1 MISNDGSWFKH
12 RRNTM
17 REYTKFYINGAWVEP
32 SATATL
38 AVENPATLEQC
49 ATIAVGNEADVDSAV
64 AAAKA
69 AFETFSQ
76 TSVEERA
83 ALLDKIAEIY
93 LSRIGDIA
101 EAIRE
106 EMGAPISL
114 ASTAQAYAGLAH
126 ITEAAKVLRN
136 FAFSE
141 DLGAH
146 RVVKEPIGVCGL
158 ITPWNWPMNQVTCK
172 VAPALA
178 VGCTMVLK
186 PSELAPLSSYIFTE
200 IMHEAGVPAGVYN
213 MVNGDG
219 PGVGTALS
227 KHPDVD
233 MMSFT
238 GSTRAGSLVAQNA
251 APTVKRVTQE
261 LGGKSPNIILDDADL
276 QTAVTGGVLH
286 MYNNTGQSCNAPS
299 RMLVPR
305 NRLAEAEQI
314 AAAVSESVV
323 VGDTASKETTMGPV
337 VSKVQWD
344 KIQGLI
350 QAGIDEGAKLVCGGT
365 GLPDGV
371 DSGHYVK
378 PTIFSEATNDMT
390 IAREEIFG
398 PVLTMIPYDSED
410 EAIRVANDTPYGL
423 AGYVQSGDIDHAR
436 AVASKIRAGNIH
448 INGAS
453 GGADIP
459 FGGFKQSGNGREWG
473 AHGFTDYLEI
483 KAIEGYTA
491 A

>member
-1 MISNDGSWFKH
+1 
-12 RRNTM
+12 M
-17 REYTKFYINGAWVEP
+17 RDYTKFYINGSWVEP
-32 SATATL
+32 AANNTL

-49 ATIAVGNEADVDSAV
+49 ATIAIGSESDVDTAV
-64 AAAKA
+64 AAAKT

-93 LSRIGDIA
+93 MARIGDIA

-126 ITEAAKVLRN
+126 ITEAAKILRN

-186 PSELAPLSSYIFTE
+186 PSEVAPLSSYIFTE

-261 LGGKSPNIILDDADL
+261 LGGKSPNIVLDDADL
-276 QTAVTGGVLH
+276 QAAVTRGVLH

-299 RMLVPR
+299 RMLIPR
-305 NRLAEAEQI
+305 GRLAEAEQI
-314 AAAVSESVV
+314 AAAVSETVV
-323 VGDTASKETTMGPV
+323 VGDTADKDTTMGPV

-350 QAGIDEGAKLVCGGT
+350 QKGIDEGAKLVCGGT
-365 GLPDGV
+365 GLPDAV
-371 DSGHYVK
+371 DAGHYVR
-378 PTIFSEATNDMT
+378 PTVFSEANNDMT
-390 IAREEIFG
+390 ISREEIFG
-398 PVLTMIPYDSED
+398 PVLTMIPYDSEE
-410 EAIRVANDTPYGL
+410 EAIRIANDTPYGL
-423 AGYVQSGDIDHAR
+423 AGYVQSGDMEHAR
-436 AVASKIRAGNIH
+436 AVAGKIRAGNIH

-453 GGADIP
+453 GGPDIP
-459 FGGFKQSGNGREWG
+459 FGGYKQSGNGREWG

>member
-1 MISNDGSWFKH
+1 
-12 RRNTM
+12 M
-17 REYTKFYINGAWVEP
+17 RDYTKFYINGSWVEP
-32 SATATL
+32 AANNTL

-49 ATIAVGNEADVDSAV
+49 ATIAIGSESDVDTAV
-64 AAAKA
+64 AAAKT

-93 LSRIGDIA
+93 MARIGDIA

-126 ITEAAKVLRN
+126 ITEAAKILRN

-186 PSELAPLSSYIFTE
+186 PSEVAPLSSYIFTE

-261 LGGKSPNIILDDADL
+261 LGGKSPNIVLDDADL
-276 QTAVTGGVLH
+276 QAAVTRGVLH

-299 RMLVPR
+299 RMLIPR
-305 NRLAEAEQI
+305 GRLAEAEQI
-314 AAAVSESVV
+314 AAAVSETVV
-323 VGDTASKETTMGPV
+323 VGDTADKDTTMGPV

-350 QAGIDEGAKLVCGGT
+350 QRGIDDGAKLVCGGT

-371 DSGHYVK
+371 DAGHYVR
-378 PTIFSEATNDMT
+378 PTVFSEANNDMT
-390 IAREEIFG
+390 ISREEIFG
-398 PVLTMIPYDSED
+398 PVLTMIPYDSEE
-410 EAIRVANDTPYGL
+410 EAIRIANDTPYGL
-423 AGYVQSGDIDHAR
+423 AGYVQSGDMEHAR
-436 AVASKIRAGNIH
+436 AVAGKIRAGNIH

-453 GGADIP
+453 GGPDIP
-459 FGGFKQSGNGREWG
+459 FGGYKQSGNGREWG

>member
-1 MISNDGSWFKH
+1 
-12 RRNTM
+12 M
-17 REYTKFYINGAWVEP
+17 RDYTKFYINGSWVEP
-32 SATATL
+32 AANNTL

-49 ATIAVGNEADVDSAV
+49 ATIAIGSESDVDTAV
-64 AAAKA
+64 AAAKT

-93 LSRIGDIA
+93 MARIGDIA

-126 ITEAAKVLRN
+126 ITEAAKILRN

-186 PSELAPLSSYIFTE
+186 PSEVAPLSSYIFTE

-261 LGGKSPNIILDDADL
+261 LGGKSPNIVLDDADL
-276 QTAVTGGVLH
+276 EAAVTRGVLH

-299 RMLVPR
+299 RMLIPR
-305 NRLAEAEQI
+305 GRLAEAEQI
-314 AAAVSESVV
+314 AAAVSETVV
-323 VGDTASKETTMGPV
+323 VGDTADKDTTMGPV

-350 QAGIDEGAKLVCGGT
+350 QKGIDEGAKLVCGGT
-365 GLPDGV
+365 GLPDAV
-371 DSGHYVK
+371 DAGHYVR
-378 PTIFSEATNDMT
+378 PTVFSEANNDMT
-390 IAREEIFG
+390 I
-398 PVLTMIPYDSED
+398 
-410 EAIRVANDTPYGL
+410 
-423 AGYVQSGDIDHAR
+423 
-436 AVASKIRAGNIH
+436 
-448 INGAS
+448 
-453 GGADIP
+453 
-459 FGGFKQSGNGREWG
+459 
-473 AHGFTDYLEI
+473 
-483 KAIEGYTA
+483 
-491 A
+491 

>member
-1 MISNDGSWFKH
+1 
-12 RRNTM
+12 M

-32 SATATL
+32 SATTTL

-49 ATIAVGNEADVDSAV
+49 ATIAIGNEADVDSAV

-186 PSELAPLSSYIFTE
+186 PSEVAPLSSYIFTE

-251 APTVKRVTQE
+251 APTVKRV
-261 LGGKSPNIILDDADL
+261 
-276 QTAVTGGVLH
+276 
-286 MYNNTGQSCNAPS
+286 
-299 RMLVPR
+299 
-305 NRLAEAEQI
+305 
-314 AAAVSESVV
+314 
-323 VGDTASKETTMGPV
+323 
-337 VSKVQWD
+337 
-344 KIQGLI
+344 
-350 QAGIDEGAKLVCGGT
+350 
-365 GLPDGV
+365 
-371 DSGHYVK
+371 
-378 PTIFSEATNDMT
+378 
-390 IAREEIFG
+390 
-398 PVLTMIPYDSED
+398 
-410 EAIRVANDTPYGL
+410 
-423 AGYVQSGDIDHAR
+423 
-436 AVASKIRAGNIH
+436 
-448 INGAS
+448 IN
-453 GGADIP
+453 
-459 FGGFKQSGNGREWG
+459 SGNN
-473 AHGFTDYLEI
+473 GF
-483 KAIEGYTA
+483 
-491 A
+491 

>member
-1 MISNDGSWFKH
+1 
-12 RRNTM
+12 M
-17 REYTKFYINGAWVEP
+17 RDYTKFYINGSWVEP
-32 SATATL
+32 AANNTL

-49 ATIAVGNEADVDSAV
+49 ATIAIGSDSDVDTAV
-64 AAAKA
+64 AAAKT

-93 LSRIGDIA
+93 MARIGDIA

-126 ITEAAKVLRN
+126 ITEAAKILRN

-186 PSELAPLSSYIFTE
+186 PSEVAPLSSYIFTE

-261 LGGKSPNIILDDADL
+261 LGGKSPNIVLDDADL
-276 QTAVTGGVLH
+276 QAAVTRGVLH

-299 RMLVPR
+299 RMLIPR
-305 NRLAEAEQI
+305 GRLAEAEQI
-314 AAAVSESVV
+314 AAAVSETVV
-323 VGDTASKETTMGPV
+323 VGDTADKDTTMGPV

-350 QAGIDEGAKLVCGGT
+350 QRGIDEGAKLVCGGT

-371 DSGHYVK
+371 DAGHYVR
-378 PTIFSEATNDMT
+378 PTVFSEANNDMT
-390 IAREEIFG
+390 ISREEIFG
-398 PVLTMIPYDSED
+398 PVLTMIPYDSEE
-410 EAIRVANDTPYGL
+410 EAIRIANDTPYGL
-423 AGYVQSGDIDHAR
+423 AGYVQSGDMEHAR
-436 AVASKIRAGNIH
+436 AVAGKIRAGNIH

-453 GGADIP
+453 GGPDIP
-459 FGGFKQSGNGREWG
+459 FGGYKQSGNGREWG

>member
-1 MISNDGSWFKH
+1 
-12 RRNTM
+12 M
-17 REYTKFYINGAWVEP
+17 RDYTKFYINGSWVEP
-32 SATATL
+32 AANNTL

-49 ATIAVGNEADVDSAV
+49 ATIAIGSESDVDTAV
-64 AAAKA
+64 AAAKT

-93 LSRIGDIA
+93 MARIGDIA

-126 ITEAAKVLRN
+126 ITEAAKILRN

-186 PSELAPLSSYIFTE
+186 PSEVAPLSSYIFTE

-261 LGGKSPNIILDDADL
+261 LGGKSPNIVLDDADL
-276 QTAVTGGVLH
+276 EAAVTRGVLH

-299 RMLVPR
+299 RMLIPR
-305 NRLAEAEQI
+305 GRLAEAEQI
-314 AAAVSESVV
+314 AAAFSDTVV
-323 VGDTASKETTMGPV
+323 VGDTADKDTTMGPV

-350 QAGIDEGAKLVCGGT
+350 QMGIDEGAKLVCGGT

-371 DSGHYVK
+371 DAGHYVR
-378 PTIFSEATNDMT
+378 PTVFSEANNDMT
-390 IAREEIFG
+390 ISREEIFG
-398 PVLTMIPYDSED
+398 PVLTMIPYDSEE
-410 EAIRVANDTPYGL
+410 EAIRIANDTPYGL
-423 AGYVQSGDIDHAR
+423 AGYVQSGDMEHAR
-436 AVASKIRAGNIH
+436 AVAGKIRAGNIH

-453 GGADIP
+453 GGPDIP
-459 FGGFKQSGNGREWG
+459 FGGYKQSGNGREWG

>member
-1 MISNDGSWFKH
+1 
-12 RRNTM
+12 M
-17 REYTKFYINGAWVEP
+17 RDYTKFYINGSWVEP
-32 SATATL
+32 AANNTL

-49 ATIAVGNEADVDSAV
+49 ATIAIGSESDVDTAV
-64 AAAKA
+64 AAAKT

-93 LSRIGDIA
+93 MARIGDIA

-126 ITEAAKVLRN
+126 ITEAAKILRN

-186 PSELAPLSSYIFTE
+186 PSEVAPLSSYIFTE

-261 LGGKSPNIILDDADL
+261 LGGKSPNIVLDDADL
-276 QTAVTGGVLH
+276 EAAVTRGVLH

-299 RMLVPR
+299 RMLIPR
-305 NRLAEAEQI
+305 GRLAEAEQI
-314 AAAVSESVV
+314 AAAVSETVV
-323 VGDTASKETTMGPV
+323 VGDTADKDTTMGPV

-350 QAGIDEGAKLVCGGT
+350 QKGIDEGAKLVCGGT
-365 GLPDGV
+365 GLPDAV
-371 DSGHYVK
+371 DAGHYVR
-378 PTIFSEATNDMT
+378 PTVFSEANNDMM
-390 IAREEIFG
+390 ISREEIFG
-398 PVLTMIPYDSED
+398 PVLTMIPYDSEE
-410 EAIRVANDTPYGL
+410 EAIRIANDTPYGL
-423 AGYVQSGDIDHAR
+423 AGYVQSGDMEHAR
-436 AVASKIRAGNIH
+436 AVAGKIRAGNIH

-453 GGADIP
+453 GGPDIP
-459 FGGFKQSGNGREWG
+459 FGGYKQSGNGREWG